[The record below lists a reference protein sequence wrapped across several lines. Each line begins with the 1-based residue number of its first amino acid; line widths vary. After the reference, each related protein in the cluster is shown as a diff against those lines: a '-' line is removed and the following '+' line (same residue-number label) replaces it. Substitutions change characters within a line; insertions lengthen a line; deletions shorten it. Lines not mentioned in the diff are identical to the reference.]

1 MNQQATNWSPTF
13 IQKDQCICIC
23 IYIYIYWHTY
33 LSNSFQMIL
42 YNCFFNFCI
51 LFFLVKRKQAT
62 IGSPNVRVFPNQ
74 TEGRH
79 LWFPWLGRDGPAD
92 GPGGRRSSTIG
103 SAGEVIW
110 WITLSNIVMVQ
121 WKTTLSK
128 WKETIILE
136 TPPWIPRN
144 QDYGRKNFP
153 MDQDFFHKKCVNLM
167 VIFFQ
172 VALN

>member
-1 MNQQATNWSPTF
+1 MKLGFCYEPASHQLIAHFHSKGPMYM
-13 IQKDQCICIC
+13 
-23 IYIYIYWHTY
+23 YIYIYWHTY
-33 LSNSFQMIL
+33 LSNSFQLIL
-42 YNCFFNFCI
+42 YNCFFNF
-51 LFFLVKRKQAT
+51 LVKKKT
-62 IGSPNVRVFPNQ
+62 SHHWISKTFGCFQ
-74 TEGRH
+74 TKREGRH

-136 TPPWIPRN
+136 THPWNPRN